1 MTKFRQKSRRCR
13 RNTALHGAFFAP
25 QRSFPGP
32 AARLLGLQ
40 GPHRPH
46 APQPFAL
53 FKQTAAA
60 PARLRSAPL
69 RAYKKY
75 PRGIRKGPPLRE
87 GPLRPKAAACSVFIL
102 PLLPFHPPR
111 RDRSE
116 DKRRRARLRWLR
128 RPLPSP
134 GRCGYRSSSARLP
147 CRLPSASR

>member
-1 MTKFRQKSRRCR
+1 MTKFRQKIRRSRR
-13 RNTALHGAFFAP
+13 
-25 QRSFPGP
+25 SE
-32 AARLLGLQ
+32 RLLL
-40 GPHRPH
+40 PRSAAFRAPPPAFWAYRRPH

-102 PLLPFHPPR
+102 PLLPNLPPR
-111 RDRSE
+111 PDRST
-116 DKRRRARLRWLR
+116 DMQKRARLRWFR
-128 RPLPSP
+128 HPLPSP

>member
-1 MTKFRQKSRRCR
+1 MTKFRQKIRRSRR
-13 RNTALHGAFFAP
+13 
-25 QRSFPGP
+25 SE
-32 AARLLGLQ
+32 RLLLPRSAAFRAPPPAFWAYRR
-40 GPHRPH
+40 PHRPH

-87 GPLRPKAAACSVFIL
+87 GPLRPKAAACSGIIL

-116 DKRRRARLRWLR
+116 DRRRRARLRWLR

-134 GRCGYRSSSARLP
+134 GRCGYRSSPARLP